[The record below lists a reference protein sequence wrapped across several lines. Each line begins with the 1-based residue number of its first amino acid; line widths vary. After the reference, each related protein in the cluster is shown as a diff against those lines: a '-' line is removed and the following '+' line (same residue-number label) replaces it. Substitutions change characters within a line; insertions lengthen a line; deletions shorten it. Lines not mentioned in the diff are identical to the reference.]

1 MRPTLREALTYLWTD
16 RARKAARE
24 LDPPLN
30 APIHLKEMLDRVGKV
45 TVNFDTFKKEL
56 KGICKNQCTGFA
68 FAVFDRDKEKRKD
81 RGGLAVRHFGS
92 TWEIDFTKDTRLN
105 VHSISKTITAAV
117 IVRALHVT
125 NRSLDGPIKQF
136 LPKNWVEALEDLD
149 SIPEFQER
157 DPDFDVLDITFR
169 QLLVHNSGLLEVNDY
184 DRGIDNRSL
193 MAVKQS
199 LLQAQLRSKDPPT
212 YQPSGKRTYQN
223 TNYSLCRMLLPYI
236 DNDGNSDLE
245 KRKLD
250 TMAKDDEATFDGE
263 TTRFFI
269 DYVHKYF
276 FAPCGLPG
284 DIVPGPTG
292 PPPFTRYY
300 DFKKVKKDPHS
311 TVWEQ
316 EPQQET
322 RWEHVGASS
331 WFMSALEYGRFISG
345 LRFKKIFGKPG
356 ERWSP
361 WLTMCDFDFREK
373 PSDKEKDIYRLGMLE
388 RRIDHHEPAVV
399 ALCKGGGG
407 ENVTTGWLAFG
418 DLTAVL
424 LINSKGG
431 TIKGDLPP
439 DEEKNALI
447 GTTALE
453 VAAIDA
459 ISIPDRLREKK
470 RRK

>member
-16 RARKAARE
+16 SSLKAARE
-24 LDPPLN
+24 LKLDS
-30 APIHLKEMLDRVGKV
+30 PIHLKEMLGRVGKV
-45 TVNFDTFKKEL
+45 TVKFDTFTEEL
-56 KGICKNQCTGFA
+56 IAICKGQCTGFG
-68 FAVFDRDKEKRKD
+68 FAVFDRDKKKRK
-81 RGGLAVRHFGS
+81 GGSGLAVRPLGS
-92 TWEIDFTKDTRLN
+92 TWGIDFTSDTRLN

-125 NRSLDGPIKQF
+125 NRRLDEPIKGF
-136 LPKNWVEALEDLD
+136 LPKKWVDDLKSLKQPD
-149 SIPEFQER
+149 SH
-157 DPDFDVLDITFR
+157 FDVLDITFE
-169 QLLVHNSGLLEVNDY
+169 QLLVHNSGLLNFDPHGV
-184 DRGIDNRSL
+184 DNRSL
-193 MAVKQS
+193 MAVKKS
-199 LLQAQLRSKDPPT
+199 LRRAQKGTR
-212 YQPSGKRTYQN
+212 QPSGKRTYQN
-223 TNYSLCRMLLPYI
+223 VNYSLCRMLLPYI
-236 DNDGNSDLE
+236 DNDKNSGLTKKDLD
-245 KRKLD
+245 K
-250 TMAKDDEATFDGE
+250 MDEATFDSK

-300 DFKKVKKDPHS
+300 DFKKKDW

-331 WFMSALEYGRFISG
+331 WFMSAFEYGRFISG

-361 WLTMCDFDFREK
+361 WLTMCDFDLRTTPGEELK
-373 PSDKEKDIYRLGMLE
+373 DPSDTYRLGMME
-388 RRIDHHEPAVV
+388 RKIDNHLPRAVV

-431 TIKGDLPP
+431 TLLPPDGALPP
-439 DEEKNALI
+439 DEDSYDLI
-447 GTTALE
+447 GVPALE
-453 VAAIDA
+453 VAAIAA
-459 ISIPDRLREKK
+459 ISIPDRLRK
-470 RRK
+470 